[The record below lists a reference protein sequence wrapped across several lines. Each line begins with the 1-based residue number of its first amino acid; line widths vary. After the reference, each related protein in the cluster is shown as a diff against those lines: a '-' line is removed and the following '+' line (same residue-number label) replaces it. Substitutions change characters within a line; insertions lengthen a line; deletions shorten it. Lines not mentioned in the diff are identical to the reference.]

1 MGLLDKVN
9 AGAERAAME
18 AWKAFDKGK
27 AKAAELQLEMRMDSA
42 AKKLGYLVFDE
53 HRGRSVDDRARDRLL
68 DSLVSLDD
76 DMAKLRAETASKV
89 AARTGSAPVQ
99 PSDMQPA
106 PGQAETSGS
115 DAEQAESTGSGPDVA
130 DVAGSWPEAGPGEEG
145 AEC

>member
-27 AKAAELQLEMRMDSA
+27 AKASELQLEMRMDSA

-53 HRGRSVDDRARDRLL
+53 HRGRVVDDRTRERLL

-76 DMAKLRAETASKV
+76 EMAKLRAETAAKV
-89 AARTGSAPVQ
+89 AARTGSAP
-99 PSDMQPA
+99 SQPA
-106 PGQAETSGS
+106 DVPPAPAQAEASGS
-115 DAEQAESTGSGPDVA
+115 EPDMA
-130 DVAGSWPEAGPGEEG
+130 DVAESWPEAGPTQEG
-145 AEC
+145 TEC